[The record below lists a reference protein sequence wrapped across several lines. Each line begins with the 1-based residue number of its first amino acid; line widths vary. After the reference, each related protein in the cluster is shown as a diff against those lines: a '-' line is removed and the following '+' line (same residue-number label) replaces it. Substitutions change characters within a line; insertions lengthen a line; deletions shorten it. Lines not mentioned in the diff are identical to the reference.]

1 MLFMDFILIQKKKV
15 TAVLTSDGGG
25 DGAYN
30 TVNIFKK
37 GKFFLINKSKKKLD
51 R

>member
-1 MLFMDFILIQKKKV
+1 MDFILIQKKKKV

-37 GKFFLINKSKKKLD
+37 GKFF
-51 R
+51 